1 MRNGPIKRAEAIAG
15 YVLGIERQH
24 TALKEHAEWVAAYEA
39 KPGRWGCGQTQAKAS
54 HELTL
59 AAG

>member
-24 TALKEHAEWVAAYEA
+24 TALKEHAEWDAAYEA
-39 KPGRWGCGQTQAKAS
+39 KPGRWGFGQT
-54 HELTL
+54 
-59 AAG
+59 